1 MSLNKIFASA
11 ILVSGLAF
19 LGGSV
24 VVGLGMLPSNVI
36 NGVEVAAAEKAEVTE
51 PINKMEAEAA
61 WRDWMAHNG
70 VTQSSLVIGRAGTI
84 LHSAAQ
90 NRGPDAVYPM
100 ASLSKAV
107 TGMCLNQL
115 LTNSP
120 YSWDSTLADL
130 APEFAKMNFTP
141 DVQMADLTLT
151 QIATH
156 TSGLP
161 KTLKYGV
168 MSTRSANLSSQP
180 TMAKAALKE
189 PSNFGPR
196 GIYVYSNAN
205 YAILGFL
212 IEAMTGEPYGDH
224 CKTNIMVPAGAI
236 QAGVTG
242 RMSYAAGY
250 GGWSVSVEDYARF
263 AMHWFDPAQPWMKT
277 PENFG
282 YDKAVHYGMGIHVY
296 PTQRGTFVSHSG
308 RWTHTDT
315 NKPNI
320 GSLFFVREDGTTV
333 VANWEGSLDYALYKQ
348 LHQAL
353 RDAL

>member
-1 MSLNKIFASA
+1 MGWQKIFASA
-11 ILVSGLAF
+11 ILVGGLA
-19 LGGSV
+19 LVGGAIAMGV
-24 VVGLGMLPSNVI
+24 TGGADIKVAQNVKVANSI
-36 NGVEVAAAEKAEVTE
+36 NARSIDTAKTE
-51 PINKMEAEAA
+51 TA
-61 WRDWMAHNG
+61 WRDWMAQNG
-70 VTQSSLVIGRAGTI
+70 VTQSSLAIGRAGTI

-90 NRGPDAVYPM
+90 KRSPDAAYPM

-115 LTNSP
+115 LTSSP

-141 DVQMADLTLT
+141 DAQMADLTLT

-161 KTLKYGV
+161 KKLEYGV

-196 GIYVYSNAN
+196 GNYVYSNAN

-212 IEAMTGEPYGDH
+212 IEAMTGKPYGEY
-224 CKTNIMVPAGAI
+224 CKANIMVPAGAT
-236 QAGVTG
+236 QAGVAG
-242 RMSYAAGY
+242 RISYAAGY

-263 AMHWFDPAQPWMKT
+263 AMYWFDPAQPWMKT
-277 PENFG
+277 PENYS
-282 YDKAVHYGMGIHVY
+282 YDNAAQYGMGVSVY
-296 PTQRGTFVSHSG
+296 PMQRGASVSHNG
-308 RWTHTDT
+308 RWTHTDPR
-315 NKPNI
+315 KPNI

-333 VANWEGSLDYALYKQ
+333 VVNWDGSLDFVLYDQ
-348 LHQAL
+348 LYQVL